1 MTQEEKD
8 DIIYAGCVNCFEE
21 WNQTKQVINGYMW
34 VHDHLM
40 DLNLLEFTKYEK
52 VIMWNEAKENLLH
65 QSKSMP
71 YEEAKDVVREL
82 ERKNC
87 SIREVEYKLVRL
99 KRYFSRLHAKGKHLK
114 EFI

>member
-1 MTQEEKD
+1 
-8 DIIYAGCVNCFEE
+8 
-21 WNQTKQVINGYMW
+21 MW

-40 DLNLLEFTKYEK
+40 DLKLLDFTKDEK
-52 VIMWNEAKENLLH
+52 VIMWNEAKENLLN

-87 SIREVEYKLVRL
+87 SIREVEYKLIRI
-99 KRYFSRLHAKGKHLK
+99 KRFFENIHARGKHLSD
-114 EFI
+114 FI